1 MRVEDPQVTAMTRR
15 RRSGSGDARPPGG
28 GRRLRLGVLLL
39 LLAVGS
45 GCASTPGF
53 FGLEADPLFE
63 RGVAYFEDEEWN
75 DAIAA
80 FDHFLFSYPGEAR
93 SPEARMYLARAHFEK
108 REFITAAAEF
118 ERFLQQFP
126 SHGMAPE
133 ASLGIC
139 RSYERLSPTSQRDQS
154 YTERAV
160 DACRNTVNEFA
171 GMNVAEEARTIQRAM
186 VERLAQREYEDG
198 FWYERRGLYDS
209 AILVY
214 QDLVDFFPQ
223 TTWAPK
229 GFLGLYRSYRAI
241 SWDAEAEQVRSRLLA
256 NYPDSPEAAQVR
268 EGSAGDARGSEPP
281 A

>member
-1 MRVEDPQVTAMTRR
+1 MI
-15 RRSGSGDARPPGG
+15 
-28 GRRLRLGVLLL
+28 LLF
-39 LLAVGS
+39 LAVGG

-53 FGLEADPLFE
+53 YGLEADPLFQSA
-63 RGVAYFEDEEWN
+63 VTLYEDEDWD

-80 FDHFLFSYPGEAR
+80 LDHFLFAFPGEAR
-93 SPEARMYLARAHFEK
+93 TPDARMYLARAHFEK
-108 REFITAAAEF
+108 GEFITSAAEF

-133 ASLGIC
+133 ASMGIC
-139 RSYERLSPTSQRDQS
+139 RSYEQLSPTSQRDQS

-160 DACRNTVNEFA
+160 DACRNTMNEFA
-171 GMNVAEEARTIQRAM
+171 GMNVAEEARTTQRAM
-186 VERLAQREYEDG
+186 IERLAQREYEDG
-198 FWYERRGLYDS
+198 FWYERRGLHDS

-223 TTWAPK
+223 TSWAPR

-241 SWDAEAEQVRSRLLA
+241 SWDAEAEQIRSRLLA

-268 EGSAGDARGSEPP
+268 EASAGEGRGSEPP